1 LFIHAIDFSQR
12 AIKLFKVFSESVLIL
27 GTFPTESNTNLR
39 SQDNP
44 QYSETKCIASVCDI
58 VNDPLPQHVPE
69 GGIDVAMLIF
79 VMSAIA
85 PEKMNAVMLKLKQV
99 LLRYDTMAWQERLTS
114 LTLIKFFR
122 ADSIAHKTCAH
133 LSNYLT
139 AADLL

>member
-1 LFIHAIDFSQR
+1 LGQVGNTTFPLLEENDKLFIHAIDFSQR

-85 PEKMNAVMLKLKQV
+85 PEKMNAVHAKAKAGIV
-99 LLRYDTMAWQERLTS
+99 EIRYNGMAGAIDIS
-114 LTLIKFFR
+114 HS
-122 ADSIAHKTCAH
+122 D
-133 LSNYLT
+133 
-139 AADLL
+139 